1 LELAGRSELV
11 LSSVEVAGMMHSVAM
26 LNPKIYDICPLSEMT
41 CVCIILYMKPATQDQ
56 LINEVLHHIQTDPHK
71 KASGLSDF
79 ILGSQDGLVNV
90 LGVVLGIA
98 AATNDARIV
107 LVAGLATTFAESISM
122 GAVAYT
128 TTLADADLY
137 QSEREREYRHII
149 EAPNL
154 EIKEIRDIYEKK
166 GFKGELLDRI
176 VNTITANRDVWVAV
190 MMAEEHNL
198 APIDRRSAMR
208 VALVV
213 GLSAIIGSLV
223 PLFPFLFWPVSTSMW
238 LSVFV
243 TALALFAIGAYKARM
258 TIGKPMKSGFE
269 MALIGTLSAL
279 AGYLVGTLLKVP
291 TVP

>member
-1 LELAGRSELV
+1 MC
-11 LSSVEVAGMMHSVAM
+11 MM
-26 LNPKIYDICPLSEMT
+26 
-41 CVCIILYMKPATQDQ
+41 LYMDILQHDS
-56 LINEVLHHIQTDPHK
+56 LHDELFHHTQTDPHK
-71 KASGLSDF
+71 RASGLSDF
-79 ILGSQDGLVNV
+79 ILGAQDGLVNV

-154 EIKEIRDIYEKK
+154 EIKEIRDIYESK

-176 VNTITANRDVWVAV
+176 VETITANQDVWVAV
-190 MMAEEHNL
+190 MMAEEHQL
-198 APIDRRSAMR
+198 APVDRRRAVR
-208 VALVV
+208 AALVV
-213 GLSAIIGSLV
+213 GISAIIGSLV
-223 PLFPFLFWPVSTSMW
+223 PLFPFIFWSVSTSMW
-238 LSVFV
+238 LSALA

-258 TIGKPMKSGFE
+258 TVGSPMKSGFE
-269 MALIGTLSAL
+269 MAVIGTVSAL
-279 AGYLVGTLLKVP
+279 AGYLVGYLLKVP
-291 TVP
+291 PVP